1 MYYQIIGVSGMFQ
14 YFIKIVPTTYT
25 GTKLVKKISPNY
37 DKNEKIPQLETNRY
51 FTTERYTPLMLE
63 IDDENWELGESVA
76 NKYKDHHDKIAQKNK
91 EREDKKA
98 KAQEGQSAEK
108 SEAKAHKADDDMYE
122 DMYDGEFDYFDD
134 YYDNYYE
141 KKENDTPDKIAA
153 AKVGGNSGTS
163 HHHHE
168 HHRKQQSILP
178 GIFFIY
184 QIYPFHVEIS
194 QEHVPFTH
202 LLIRIFSTIGGVFTI
217 MGMID
222 TILSSRST
230 GKR

>member
-1 MYYQIIGVSGMFQ
+1 MFQ

-76 NKYKDHHDKIAQKNK
+76 NKYKEHHDKIAQKNK
-91 EREDKKA
+91 ERNEKKA
-98 KAQEGQSAEK
+98 KAQAEARAQNPEK
-108 SEAKAHKADDDMYE
+108 SEPKTYQDYDDIY
-122 DMYDGEFDYFDD
+122 GREFEFDD
-134 YYDNYYE
+134 YYDYYDYDRE
-141 KKENDTPDKIAA
+141 KKGNDTPEKIAA

-202 LLIRIFSTIGGVFTI
+202 LLIRILSTIGGVFTI